1 MGCKASSPMNPP
13 TSCSIDE
20 IIPSKEPQSLDTSLF
35 ITTGMLGVGGFGRVF
50 AGTCLRN
57 NQWYA
62 IKEIK
67 KVSVLRS
74 VIHLIN
80 WTLSSE

>member
-1 MGCKASSPMNPP
+1 MIASNFMGCKASSPMNNP
-13 TSCSIDE
+13 SCIVTTTNDDVVTTL
-20 IIPSKEPQSLDTSLF
+20 KEPQSLDTSLF

-67 KVSVLRS
+67 KV
-74 VIHLIN
+74 
-80 WTLSSE
+80 